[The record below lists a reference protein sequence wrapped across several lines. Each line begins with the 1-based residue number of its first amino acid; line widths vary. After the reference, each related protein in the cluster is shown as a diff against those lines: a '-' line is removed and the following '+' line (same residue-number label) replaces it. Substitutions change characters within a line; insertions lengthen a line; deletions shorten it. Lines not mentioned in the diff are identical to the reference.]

1 MAGEQHKQQQQQIM
15 LRFTT
20 DLKSRNEG
28 IRNKA
33 AKDLYIYVSTEL
45 REVGQEELN
54 NFLDEFNHQIF
65 EMVSGDT
72 PAKMGGIL
80 AIVALINAD
89 VCNTGTRISRLFTM
103 L

>member
-45 REVGQEELN
+45 REVGQEELKEVLQDVELS
-54 NFLDEFNHQIF
+54 F
-65 EMVSGDT
+65 
-72 PAKMGGIL
+72 P
-80 AIVALINAD
+80 VALLHH
-89 VCNTGTRISRLFTM
+89 GSRGQL
-103 L
+103 